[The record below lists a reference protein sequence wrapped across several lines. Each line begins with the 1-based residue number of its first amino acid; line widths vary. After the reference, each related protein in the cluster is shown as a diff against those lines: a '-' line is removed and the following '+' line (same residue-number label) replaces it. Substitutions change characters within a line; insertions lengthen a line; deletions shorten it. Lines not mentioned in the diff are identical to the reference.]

1 MDIIKE
7 LDHLPTFAYTF
18 YMGGKYHLAL
28 LGGHSCKPLADIEH
42 WSTIIDMNDE
52 MQAIYEKEKLEE
64 ADKIRLA
71 RLMTKVSGLCEGRL
85 ENNRTLEQQAAY
97 LASLTNDA
105 LDAIKIQIQMYKDAQ
120 EYYRLYLA

>member
-7 LDHLPTFAYTF
+7 LERLPTFAYTF

-28 LGGHSCKPLADIEH
+28 LGGHSCKPLTDIEH
-42 WSTIIDMNDE
+42 WSLIIGINDE
-52 MQAIYEKEKLEE
+52 MQVIYEKEELEE
-64 ADKIRLA
+64 TDKIRLA
-71 RLMTKVSGLCEGRL
+71 KLMTKVSGLCEGRF
-85 ENNRTLEQQAAY
+85 ENNRTIEQQAAY

-105 LDAIKIQIQMYKDAQ
+105 LDEIKIQIQMYKDAQ